1 MKNKTNEKREQSVE
15 TAEGV
20 IVVKNLFHS
29 YSNDENFAV
38 EDVNFDIKKGEIF
51 GFLGPSGA
59 GKSTTQNILV
69 GLLQL
74 QKGDVKV
81 AGYDVKH
88 IKNKMFNKIGMS
100 FEQSNVYSKMTG
112 LENLEFYRKLFD
124 VETRDPLELISMVG
138 LDGKENIKAGKYSKG
153 MKHRLTFARSMIN
166 KPKIWFLDEPTT
178 GLDPTIASNIK
189 DIIKSENKKGT
200 TIFLTT
206 HNMFIADELCD
217 RVAFIVDGKIRLI
230 DSPKALKLKYGEKLV
245 EVEYIKNGQLIKEN
259 FSTVINEEKQ
269 RLIKVIENYDIQTM
283 HTKEATLEEIFIK
296 VTGRGLV

>member
-1 MKNKTNEKREQSVE
+1 M
-15 TAEGV
+15 AEGMSKM
-20 IVVKNLFHS
+20 IKVKNLYHS
-29 YSNDENFAV
+29 YSNDDNYAV
-38 EDVNFDIKKGEIF
+38 NDVNFEIKKGEIF

-74 QKGDVKV
+74 QQGKVEV
-81 AGYDVKH
+81 AGYDIKH
-88 IKNKMFNKIGMS
+88 ITNKMFNKIGMS

-124 VETRDPLELISMVG
+124 VETKDPMDLIKLVG
-138 LDGKENIKAGKYSKG
+138 LDGKENVKAGKYSKG

-166 KPKIWFLDEPTT
+166 NPEMWFLDEPTT
-178 GLDPTIASNIK
+178 GLDPSIASQIK
-189 DIIKSENKKGT
+189 DIIKKENERGV

-206 HNMFIADELCD
+206 HNMYIADELCD

-230 DSPKALKLKYGEKLV
+230 DSPKSLKLKYGEKLV
-245 EVEYIKNGQLIKEN
+245 EVEYFKEGQLIKDS
-259 FSTVINEEKQ
+259 FSTVLKEEKD
-269 RLIKVIENYDIQTM
+269 RLVEVINNNEILTM